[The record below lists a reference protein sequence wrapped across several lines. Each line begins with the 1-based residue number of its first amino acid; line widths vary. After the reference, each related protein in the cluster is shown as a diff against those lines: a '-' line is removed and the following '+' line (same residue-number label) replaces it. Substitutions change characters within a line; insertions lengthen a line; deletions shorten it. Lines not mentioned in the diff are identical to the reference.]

1 MSSWSAGK
9 LGGAERPIPQGRD
22 FTSCFGGSLA
32 GQAARRGLHT
42 PDDVP
47 VFHCNEGLS
56 ITENLGLMGVPMPGF
71 LKNMLEAMRDK
82 SDIGRANKD

>member
-1 MSSWSAGK
+1 M
-9 LGGAERPIPQGRD
+9 
-22 FTSCFGGSLA
+22 
-32 GQAARRGLHT
+32 
-42 PDDVP
+42 
-47 VFHCNEGLS
+47 S